1 MSIDKALKAG
11 KLLLGYILIAVLIY
25 LALQLKSCIN
35 DRNKLKPGI
44 NSNLPEISSSDTLTK
59 YIYST
64 RWNTIT
70 FTPAAK
76 EIIIHDSIEVPVF
89 GPIDTLAVIKSFY
102 RENIYID
109 TLKDSSLIAVLR
121 IRVAQNR
128 LVGHPVLTYK
138 ITVPQIEKTITNTV
152 EDNKGFFLIGLR
164 GGTDKT
170 LYTTFGPEVIFVSK
184 RKKAYGIGYDAI
196 HKSLNASFFIPLE
209 R

>member
-1 MSIDKALKAG
+1 MNTDKLKVI
-11 KLLLGYILIAVLIY
+11 LGYIFLGVLIY
-25 LALQLKSCIN
+25 LALQLKSCID
-35 DRNKLKPGI
+35 DRNKPKPSI
-44 NSNLPEISSSDTLTK
+44 NSSQPKLLSSDTSTK

-70 FTPAAK
+70 KTK
-76 EIIIHDSIEVPVF
+76 EIVIHDSIDVPVF

-102 RENIYID
+102 RENNYID

-121 IRVAQNR
+121 IKVAQNR
-128 LVGHPVLTYK
+128 LIGHPVLTYK

-152 EDNKGFFLIGLR
+152 EENKGFFLVGLR

-184 RKKAYGIGYDAI
+184 RKKAYGIGYDAL
-196 HKSLNASFFIPLE
+196 HKSLNASFFIPLQ